1 MIPVTR
7 VNPELLIEG
16 AAVVTAA
23 LSAMITAAKKEMDL
37 VGVYALAVV
46 TSFGGGTL
54 RDLILDRRPFFWVD
68 RWEYLVIV
76 LAMCVPFVYSRKLYE
91 WSRTLVARA
100 DVVDAVGLGMFTVSG
115 TALAAHAGMPAIICA
130 LLGVLTATGG
140 GVLKDIIVIELPE
153 LFQHGK
159 MHAVAALAGA
169 VTWLL
174 MRELGVREATCAF
187 VAAGLTVALR
197 LAALWS
203 GAALPRP
210 QWLET
215 GRFRTPEQK

>member
-1 MIPVTR
+1 MIPVTQ
-7 VNPELLIEG
+7 VNPVLLLEG

-23 LSAMITAAKKEMDL
+23 LSAMIAAAKKEMDL

-54 RDLILDRRPFFWVD
+54 RDLLLDRRPFFWVD

-76 LAMCVPFVYSRKLYE
+76 LAMCIPFVYSGRLYR
-91 WSRTLVARA
+91 WSTTLVARA
-100 DVVDAVGLGMFTVSG
+100 DIIDALGLGLFTVSG

-140 GVLKDIIVIELPE
+140 GVLKDIIVMELPE

-159 MHAVAALAGA
+159 MHAVAALFGA
-169 VTWLL
+169 STWLVL
-174 MRELGVREATCAF
+174 REFGVREATCAV
-187 VAAGLTVALR
+187 VAAALTVVLR
-197 LAALWS
+197 LAGLWS

-210 QWLET
+210 HWLRT
-215 GRFRTPEQK
+215 GRWRTPE